1 MENNSKFQNPL
12 SMQEI
17 YRLAT
22 SPTGQKLI
30 AYMQQQGGRDF
41 QKAMDSAALGDY
53 SQAKRAI
60 EMLMK
65 DPEAQHL
72 LKELG
77 R

>member
-1 MENNSKFQNPL
+1 METNIPNNF

-17 YRLAT
+17 MRLAT
-22 SPTGQKLI
+22 SPAGQQLI
-30 AYMQQQGGRDF
+30 AMMQQQGGSEF
-41 QKAMDSAALGDY
+41 QKAMAKAAAGDY

-60 EMLMK
+60 KTMMA
-65 DPEAQHL
+65 DPKAQQL